1 MVSQHTQVLFLQATA
16 TETWTQFIRTATI
29 RSGCPATW
37 TACPSRAL
45 NVTWR
50 PSSMRLSWMEALW
63 TLILTPRLPLMGFL
77 SGWSPLHTA
86 GCRARVR
93 IRWDQALLWSYANS
107 SNKNVQ
113 CMIDCWTICVL
124 VRRFLFLAAATGSW
138 SVEKW
143 KHRHSAQVMWQIS
156 SNGCMSVSVMS
167 KRLKPMKISLTA
179 NVCKKLKWKKRH
191 LGHLKKTKAWQF
203 S

>member
-1 MVSQHTQVLFLQATA
+1 MVSQHTQILFLQATA
-16 TETWTQFIRTATI
+16 TESWTQLICTATI
-29 RSGCPATW
+29 RSGCPVTW

-93 IRWDQALLWSYANS
+93 IRWDQALLWNYANS
-107 SNKNVQ
+107 TNKNVPLYDWLLNHLRSCTQ
-113 CMIDCWTICVL
+113 VFILSSSVNWTG
-124 VRRFLFLAAATGSW
+124 RW

-143 KHRHSAQVMWQIS
+143 KHPHSAQVMWHIS
-156 SNGCMSVSVMS
+156 SKGCVFVRVMS
-167 KRLKPMKISLTA
+167 KRLKPMKISLTE
-179 NVCKKLKWKKRH
+179 NVCKKLK
-191 LGHLKKTKAWQF
+191 
-203 S
+203 